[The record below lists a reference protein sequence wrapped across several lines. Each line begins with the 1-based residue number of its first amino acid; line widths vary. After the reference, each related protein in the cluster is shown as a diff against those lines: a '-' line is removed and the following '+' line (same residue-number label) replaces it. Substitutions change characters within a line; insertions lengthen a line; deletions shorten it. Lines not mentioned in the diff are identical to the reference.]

1 MVSSLAARWLR
12 AAAYAAA
19 GAGAGFLAAGQAGS
33 DRIPGAVRALMTRVG
48 E

>member
-1 MVSSLAARWLR
+1 VVSSLAARWLL

-19 GAGAGFLAAGQAGS
+19 GAGFSAAGWAGS

>member
-1 MVSSLAARWLR
+1 MVSSLAARWLL

-19 GAGAGFLAAGQAGS
+19 GAGFLAASKAGG
-33 DRIPGAVRALMTRVG
+33 DRIPGAVRALMTPLG